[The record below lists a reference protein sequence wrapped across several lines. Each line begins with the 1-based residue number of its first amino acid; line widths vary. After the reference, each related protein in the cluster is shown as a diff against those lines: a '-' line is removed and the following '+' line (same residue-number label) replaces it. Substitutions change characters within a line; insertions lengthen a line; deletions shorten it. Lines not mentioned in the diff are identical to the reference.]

1 MKESEILDLF
11 RQSGALLEGHFILT
25 SGAHSPQYF
34 QCAKVLQ
41 YPNYAQLL
49 CGELARRFA
58 GAKIHVVV
66 APAVGGIVV
75 GHEVARSLNARCVFA
90 EREGGKMSL
99 RRGFEIRRDENVL
112 VVEDVVTTGG
122 SVKEVIDLVRAADAN
137 VIGVGYLV
145 DRSGGRVGFGFPQ
158 ASLLKMDVVTHDA
171 GSCPL
176 CRDGK
181 IPAVKPGSRSLSL
194 STPKP

>member
-1 MKESEILDLF
+1 MNESEILNLF
-11 RQSGALLEGHFILT
+11 RKSGALLEGHFILT
-25 SGAHSPQYF
+25 SGAHSPHYF

-58 GAKIHVVV
+58 GTKIHAVV
-66 APAVGGIVV
+66 APAVGGIIV
-75 GHEVARSLNARCVFA
+75 GHEVARSLNARCIFA
-90 EREGGKMSL
+90 EREGGRMTL
-99 RRGFEIRRDENVL
+99 RRGFEIRRDDNVL

-122 SVKEVIDLVRAADAN
+122 SVREVIDLVRTADAN

-145 DRSGGRVGFGFPQ
+145 DRSGGQVDFGFPK
-158 ASLLKMDVVTHDA
+158 ATLLQMDVVKYDP

-181 IPAVKPGSRSLSL
+181 LPAVKPGSRNLSL
-194 STPKP
+194 NVP

>member
-1 MKESEILDLF
+1 
-11 RQSGALLEGHFILT
+11 
-25 SGAHSPQYF
+25 
-34 QCAKVLQ
+34 
-41 YPNYAQLL
+41 
-49 CGELARRFA
+49 
-58 GAKIHVVV
+58 
-66 APAVGGIVV
+66 VGGIIV

-90 EREGGKMSL
+90 EREGEHMTL

-122 SVKEVIDLVRAADAN
+122 SVREVIDLVRAADAN

-145 DRSGGRVGFGFPQ
+145 DRSGGQVDFGFPK
-158 ASLLKMDVVTHDA
+158 ATLLQMDVVKYDP

-181 IPAVKPGSRSLSL
+181 LPAVKPGSRNLSL
-194 STPKP
+194 NIP

>member
-1 MKESEILDLF
+1 MNEPEILDLF
-11 RQSGALLEGHFILT
+11 RKSGALLEGHFILT

-49 CGELARRFA
+49 CGELARRFT
-58 GAKIHVVV
+58 GTKIHVVV
-66 APAVGGIVV
+66 APAVGGIIV
-75 GHEVARSLNARCVFA
+75 GHEMARSLNARCVFA
-90 EREGGKMSL
+90 EREGGHMTL

-122 SVKEVIDLVRAADAN
+122 SVREVIDLVRAADAN

-145 DRSGGRVGFGFPQ
+145 DRSGGRVDFGFPK
-158 ASLLKMDVVTHDA
+158 ATLLQMDVVKYDP

-181 IPAVKPGSRSLSL
+181 LPAVKPGSRNLSL
-194 STPKP
+194 NIP